1 MTDNDRNVRTLVV
14 CFVLALAVL
23 VPLRVLKND
32 VIVVREAEVLG
43 ETEDSE
49 VERMEF
55 VYEDEAVDDYESD
68 DSVVLPDADVPIVVE
83 ETEE

>member
-23 VPLRVLKND
+23 VP
-32 VIVVREAEVLG
+32 VRILQSNIGRGSEVLG
-43 ETEDSE
+43 ETIVDGDKMELIYRDEVNQDSNVILPNAE
-49 VERMEF
+49 V
-55 VYEDEAVDDYESD
+55 
-68 DSVVLPDADVPIVVE
+68 SVVV

>member
-1 MTDNDRNVRTLVV
+1 MTDNDRNVRTLMV

-32 VIVVREAEVLG
+32 VAIREAEVLG

-49 VERMEF
+49 VEKMEF
-55 VYEDEAVDDYESD
+55 VYEDEVTDDYENSD
-68 DSVVLPDADVPIVVE
+68 TVVLPDADVSVVE
-83 ETEE
+83 EIEE

>member
-32 VIVVREAEVLG
+32 TEMVFRQAEVLG
-43 ETEDSE
+43 ETEMEEGDKMELIYRDEVDS
-49 VERMEF
+49 VG
-55 VYEDEAVDDYESD
+55 VDE
-68 DSVVLPDADVPIVVE
+68 VVLPDAEVLVVVE
-83 ETEE
+83 SEE